1 MTLGELN
8 MDAIQKQYNHPIELQ
23 LALIRIYIGIDFI
36 HHFAEKFGLLGSA
49 AYDQVHHYF
58 ASLGLGTGF
67 VIVAGLCEFAA
78 FVGFTFGLFTRIA
91 AIGTAL
97 YLLIS
102 LFSGFHYLAG
112 FTWADHVNNIM
123 VHGSLHSVYG
133 GWEYPLFWAF
143 ICLSFVLTG
152 GRKWS
157 VDAMIR
163 KHNPNKFFTF
173 LSK

>member
-1 MTLGELN
+1 MTSNKYHFNNAL
-8 MDAIQKQYNHPIELQ
+8 DLQ

-36 HHFAEKFGLLGSA
+36 HHFAEKFGLLGASA
-49 AYDQVHHYF
+49 YHGVSHYF

-67 VIVAGLCEFAA
+67 VILAGLCEFAA
-78 FVGFTFGLFTRIA
+78 FIGFTFGLFTRIA

-97 YLLIS
+97 YLIIS

-112 FTWADHVNNIM
+112 FTWADHANNIM
-123 VHGSLHSVYG
+123 IHGSLQSVYG
-133 GWEYPLFWAF
+133 GWEYPLLWAF

-157 VDAMIR
+157 IDAKIR
-163 KHNPNKFFTF
+163 ANTKNKALQF
-173 LSK
+173 LCK